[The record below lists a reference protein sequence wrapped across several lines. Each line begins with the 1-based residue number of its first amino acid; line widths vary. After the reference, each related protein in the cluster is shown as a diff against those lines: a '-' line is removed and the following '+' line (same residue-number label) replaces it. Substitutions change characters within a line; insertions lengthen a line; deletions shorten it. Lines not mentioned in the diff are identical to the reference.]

1 MAMIGTK
8 EILRRVNDL
17 LSSRDRW
24 LLFILLLMSIVFAGI
39 EAASVSLVMPFI
51 TLATDPSKVLEHH
64 NLAKIYQWLEF
75 KSTQH
80 FILVMGGVLVI
91 FYLLRGIFVLGYAY
105 ALNRYTWGRYNN
117 LSMRLFSNYLSLSYR
132 EFTQLN
138 SSQLEKSIITEAS
151 FLSQMIVSVL
161 RFLAEAAVALLLYLV
176 LLIVNPQITMVIT
189 VLLAIML
196 CALVFAIRRISS
208 RQGQLRESHQSRF
221 YHLLNGTFGNF
232 KFIRQM
238 AAEAQMV
245 NEISVSVSGY
255 CRSNVIN
262 TTLAQLSPTV
272 LETVGLVLLVS
283 IVGYSLLSSSDGSQV
298 IPLVA
303 MYGLALYRMMPA
315 VHRMLYYYNN
325 VIYYS
330 SSLEIVHQELSRP
343 LVVEGDTPVCFSK
356 LITLEG
362 VSFNYPGRSDVL
374 KDLNLSIF
382 KNEKIAFIGPSGSGK
397 TTLLDLIIG
406 IHTPERGQVTIDGVV
421 LDRSNVKGWR
431 RAIGYIPQNIYLLD
445 GTVAENIAFGK
456 TYDESRI
463 IRALEQ
469 ARIWDFLRQHE
480 GLNTHVGQGGVKLSG
495 GQKQRIGIARAL
507 YGEPEILVL
516 DEATSALDHD
526 TEIEILGE
534 VDNLAKD
541 RTLIV
546 VSHHNLSPD
555 NFDRIFKLESGQ
567 LSIFQQK
574 KN

>member
-1 MAMIGTK
+1 MAMIGTI

-24 LLFILLLMSIVFAGI
+24 LLFILFLMSMAFAGI
-39 EAASVSLVMPFI
+39 EAASISLVMPFI
-51 TLATDPSKVLEHH
+51 TLATDPPKALEQHS
-64 NLAKIYQWLEF
+64 LAKIYKWLEF
-75 KSTQH
+75 ESTQQ
-80 FILVMGGVLVI
+80 FALSMGAVLVV
-91 FYLLRGIFVLGYAY
+91 FYLMRGIFVLSYTY
-105 ALNRYTWGRYNN
+105 ALNRYTWGRYYN

-151 FLSQMIVSVL
+151 YLSQMIVSVL

-176 LLIVNPQITMVIT
+176 LLIVNPQVTMVIT

-196 CALVFAIRRISS
+196 CALVYAIRRISS

-245 NEISVSVSGY
+245 NEFSVSVSGY

-283 IVGYSLLSSSDGSQV
+283 IIGYSLLSSSDGSQV

-325 VIYYS
+325 VLYYS
-330 SSLEIVHQELSRP
+330 SSLEIIHQELSRP
-343 LVVEGDTPVCFSK
+343 LVVDGDAPVFFSK

-362 VSFNYPGRSDVL
+362 VSFNYPGRTDVL
-374 KDLNLSIF
+374 TDLNLSIV

-406 IHTPERGQVTIDGVV
+406 IYTPERGRVTIDGMV
-421 LDRSNVKGWR
+421 LDSSNVKSWR

-456 TYDESRI
+456 IYDESRI

-507 YGEPEILVL
+507 YGDPEILVL
-516 DEATSALDHD
+516 DEATSALDQD
-526 TEIEILGE
+526 TEIEILDE
-534 VDNLAKD
+534 VYNLTKD

-567 LSIFQQK
+567 INILEQI
-574 KN
+574 

>member
-1 MAMIGTK
+1 MAMIGTI

-24 LLFILLLMSIVFAGI
+24 LLFILFLMSMAFAGI
-39 EAASVSLVMPFI
+39 EAASISLVMPFI
-51 TLATDPSKVLEHH
+51 TLATDPPKALEQHS
-64 NLAKIYQWLEF
+64 LAKIYKWLEF
-75 KSTQH
+75 ESTQQ
-80 FILVMGGVLVI
+80 FALSMGAVLVV
-91 FYLLRGIFVLGYAY
+91 FYLMRGIFVLSYTY
-105 ALNRYTWGRYNN
+105 ALNRYTWGRYYN

-151 FLSQMIVSVL
+151 YLSQMIVSVL

-176 LLIVNPQITMVIT
+176 LLIVNPQVTMVIT

-196 CALVFAIRRISS
+196 CALVYAIRRISS

-245 NEISVSVSGY
+245 NEFSVSVSGY

-283 IVGYSLLSSSDGSQV
+283 IIGYSLLSSSDGSQV

-325 VIYYS
+325 VLYYS
-330 SSLEIVHQELSRP
+330 SSLEIIHQELSRP
-343 LVVEGDTPVCFSK
+343 LVVDGDAPVFFSK

-362 VSFNYPGRSDVL
+362 VSFNYPGRTDVL
-374 KDLNLSIF
+374 TDLNLSIV

-406 IHTPERGQVTIDGVV
+406 IYTPERGRVTIDGVV
-421 LDRSNVKGWR
+421 LDSSNVKSWR

-456 TYDESRI
+456 IYDESRI

-507 YGEPEILVL
+507 YGDPEILVL
-516 DEATSALDHD
+516 DEATSALDQD
-526 TEIEILGE
+526 TEIEILDE
-534 VDNLAKD
+534 VYNLTKD

-567 LSIFQQK
+567 INILEQI
-574 KN
+574 